1 MGGAR
6 AVHKSRT
13 GEDGLGMTRHPEAQN
28 NKLIQL
34 NLELG
39 QAFS

>member
-1 MGGAR
+1 
-6 AVHKSRT
+6 
-13 GEDGLGMTRHPEAQN
+13 MTRHPEAQN